1 MSCATNA
8 KIRNK
13 YAKKMGYDSKQ
24 VAATAML

>member
-8 KIRNK
+8 KFRNK
-13 YAKKMGYDSKQ
+13 YAKKMGYDTKQ